1 MNIYPTDLYEMILK
15 HERLEC
21 EIKQQNLSYPFTKSL
36 KFVSSQILH
45 TVREDSGFFS
55 CIAINSYGEDKG
67 IIQLIVQGK
76 VCCFHFNLILILNN
90 ILLF

>member
-1 MNIYPTDLYEMILK
+1 M
-15 HERLEC
+15 HERMEC
-21 EIKQQNLSYPFTKSL
+21 EQQNSHSNSQYPIAFTKMSL
-36 KFVSSQILH
+36 CTSHMITFCTFVSSQILH

-76 VCCFHFNLILILNN
+76 V
-90 ILLF
+90 